1 MQGRPDVAQQALVV
15 ISMMLAC
22 SRALAVPLAPRI
34 MGQLAQLALRMD
46 APDAYAAH
54 ALGPN
59 PPARQSTVLL
69 MNILQALA
77 RHIPE
82 VPNPRTG

>member
-1 MQGRPDVAQQALVV
+1 M
-15 ISMMLAC
+15 SMMLLC

-34 MGQLAQLALRMD
+34 VGQLAQLALRMD
-46 APDAYAAH
+46 APDAAH
-54 ALGPN
+54 TLEPTA

>member
-1 MQGRPDVAQQALVV
+1 MQGEPDVAQQALVV
-15 ISMMLAC
+15 INTMLAC

-34 MGQLAQLALRMD
+34 MGQLAQLARRMD
-46 APDAYAAH
+46 APDAAH
-54 ALGPN
+54 TLGPN

>member
-1 MQGRPDVAQQALVV
+1 MN
-15 ISMMLAC
+15 MMLVG

-34 MGQLAQLALRMD
+34 VGQLAQLALRMD
-46 APDAYAAH
+46 APDAAH

-69 MNILQALA
+69 INVLKALA
-77 RHIPE
+77 MQIPE
-82 VPNPRTG
+82 VLNPRTG